1 MMGRFVSKKWL
12 ERTLRIVKE
21 KKNPEMIAILILVVL
36 LAVSLGFLPLEPPE
50 VRPPLGTTNR
60 MSTFRGY
67 EVFLDERIWFSEVTS
82 GSMKPT
88 FDAGDEVMWVE
99 ASIHEIGVDD
109 IIVVTLRPVLGGEP
123 RIVVHR
129 VISYEPGWGAVTQGD
144 NEPTDDGNRVTDAE
158 LHGLV
163 IGTLFT
169 SSEGWHSLW
178 WYG

>member
-1 MMGRFVSKKWL
+1 
-12 ERTLRIVKE
+12 
-21 KKNPEMIAILILVVL
+21 MIAIPILAML
-36 LAVSLGFLPLEPPE
+36 LAVSLGFLPLGPPE
-50 VRPPLGTTNR
+50 VRPPLGTIERTL
-60 MSTFRGY
+60 TFRGY
-67 EVFLDERIWFSEVTS
+67 EVFLDERIRLSEVTS

-88 FDAGDEVMWVE
+88 FEAGDKVMWVE
-99 ASIHEIGVDD
+99 ASIHEIGMDD

-129 VISYEPGWGAVTQGD
+129 VIRYVPGWGATTRGD

-169 SSEGWHSLW
+169 SSEGWHSLG
-178 WYG
+178 WYR